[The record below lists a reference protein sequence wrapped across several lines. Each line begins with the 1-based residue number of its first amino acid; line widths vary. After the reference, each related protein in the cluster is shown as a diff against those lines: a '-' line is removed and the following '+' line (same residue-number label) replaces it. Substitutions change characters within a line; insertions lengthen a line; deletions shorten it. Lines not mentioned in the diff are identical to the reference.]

1 MSEWL
6 TITIQES
13 GLSQRARKSSISS
26 YGTTQNSL
34 VYIVK
39 DGRMIYVTQT
49 LKELEEELEEQWT

>member
-49 LKELEEELEEQWT
+49 LKELEEELEEQ